1 MGGTSSNASGPST
14 ASVQGAH
21 VGGIENVPLSRPTQP
36 RETKYVH
43 PRSRDMTATLG
54 DQKPCIEGPRF
65 ESPVNPLGAPSRE
78 DDSSTRSDIG
88 DLVEFSV
95 DSAAYIRCLEATAAR
110 SDCCRRKKRGL
121 LAL

>member
-21 VGGIENVPLSRPTQP
+21 VGGQTVIGSNPLRGIENVPLSKPTQP

-43 PRSRDMTATLG
+43 PKSREMTAISG
-54 DQKPCIEGPRF
+54 DQKPCIEDPKFGL
-65 ESPVNPLGAPSRE
+65 PLNALGTPS
-78 DDSSTRSDIG
+78 DDDDSTRSDIG

-95 DSAAYIRCLEATAAR
+95 DS
-110 SDCCRRKKRGL
+110 
-121 LAL
+121 